1 MAKKPSQPKGK
12 KQLVA
17 REYLRVS
24 KSDGDR
30 GTETSRSTDDQHAD
44 NKVAVKKQGWKLHP
58 EPFIEP
64 DISASRFSTEERAKF
79 QAMVAD
85 MEAGRFGADVLVLW
99 ENSRGSRRPGEWID
113 LLDICGEQGIRIWV
127 TSHGRLYD
135 PNVSYDRKLMLSAAV
150 ESEYESG
157 QTSERLKRTMKRNA
171 KRGRVHGKNLY
182 GYRRIREYDP
192 VKRKEVIKE
201 IIPDPEQ
208 APVVREAVRMLLAG
222 ATYYAVAKHFNEQ
235 GYPTRRHAY
244 KKHNASKG
252 WTPVSIKQ
260 MVEMPAY
267 RGLRQHTTEV
277 VKDGKRQKKQRFY
290 KVKQWPPLISA
301 EEWAQLEARFKRDKK
316 KWSSERNDEIK
327 HMLTGVARC
336 AECGAIVRVGK
347 QNAGRRKVV
356 LDEAGQPVLYPKGH
370 RYAGR
375 PQKVAEDRYSTYI
388 CQGAPGRT
396 GFHVAMREEHLDT
409 AVTEAVLTR
418 LEMPDFL
425 ARAGGKDDAVDAQ
438 RQAILDEIAGHEE
451 WLEKVRA
458 RATRERKLDLLFD
471 QQERTEPL
479 IRAAQRK
486 LEALVKV
493 DPAVLELVKAG
504 DVRKRWAGLSVAA
517 RRDIVLAVVTPV
529 IHRVPPE
536 RRGRR
541 GIDFERIELIW
552 K

>member
-1 MAKKPSQPKGK
+1 MASKTK

-30 GTETSRSTDDQHAD
+30 GTESSRSTDDQHAD
-44 NKVAVKKQGWKLHP
+44 NKAAVKKQGWKLHA
-58 EPFIEP
+58 EPFVEP
-64 DISASRFSTEERAKF
+64 DISASRFSTEERARF

-85 MEAGRFGADVLVLW
+85 MEAGQFGADVLVLW

-113 LLDICGEQGIRIWV
+113 LLEICAEQGIRIWV

-135 PNVSYDRKLMLSAAV
+135 PNVSYDRKTLLTAAV
-150 ESEYESG
+150 DSEYESG
-157 QTSERLKRTMKRNA
+157 LTSERLKRTMKRNA
-171 KRGRVHGKNLY
+171 KKGRVHGKNLY
-182 GYRRIREYDP
+182 GYRRLREYDP
-192 VKRKEVIKE
+192 KKRKEVIKK

-222 ATYYAVAKHFNEQ
+222 SSYYAVAKHFNEQ
-235 GYPTRRHAY
+235 GYPTRRKAY
-244 KKHNASKG
+244 KDHNQHRG
-252 WTPVSIKQ
+252 WTAVSIKQ

-277 VKDGKRQKKQRFY
+277 IKDGKKMKRQRFY

-301 EEWAQLEARFKRDKK
+301 EEWAGLEARFKHDKA
-316 KWSSERNDEIK
+316 KWPRERSDEIK
-327 HMLTGVARC
+327 HLLTGVARC
-336 AECGAIVRVGK
+336 AVCGSIMRVGK
-347 QNAGRRKVV
+347 QNAGPRKVV
-356 LDEAGQPVLYPKGH
+356 IDDAGAPVLYPKGH
-370 RYAGR
+370 RYAGK
-375 PQKVAEDRYSTYI
+375 PKKVSEGSYSTYI

-396 GFHVAMREEHLDT
+396 GFHVAMREEHLDDAIT
-409 AVTEAVLTR
+409 RAVLAR
-418 LEMPDFL
+418 LEAPDFL
-425 ARAGGKDDAVDAQ
+425 ARAGGRDDAVDAE
-438 RQAILDEIAGHEE
+438 RQAVLDEIAGHEA
-451 WLEKVRA
+451 WLEAVRE

-471 QQERTEPL
+471 QQDRTEPL

-493 DPAVLELVKAG
+493 DPEVLELVKAG
-504 DVRKRWAGLSVAA
+504 DVRRRWAGLSVGE
-517 RRDIVLAVVTPV
+517 RRDIVAAVVTPV
-529 IHRVPPE
+529 IDRVPPE

-541 GIDFERIELIW
+541 GIDLERIELIW